1 MSPSSSNFDW
11 ESHLICKD
19 KYNVTKLLMVSKI
32 FSGLFNLDARSGAL
46 TTAKALT
53 GKGRSEPYSLTVR
66 ALDKG
71 QPSLFT
77 DVTLK
82 LFIGDVVSNDGIP
95 SFVHPTL
102 DEMAYI
108 SEVCYLVGNKN
119 SFKVFLSKKWFDS
132 FSGIIKGYILQ
143 SC

>member
-1 MSPSSSNFDW
+1 MLKVFLYIALN
-11 ESHLICKD
+11 
-19 KYNVTKLLMVSKI
+19 I
-32 FSGLFNLDARSGAL
+32 FLGLFHLDARTGAL

-71 QPSLFT
+71 HPSLFT

-95 SFVHPTL
+95 SFIHPTL

-108 SEVCYLVGNKN
+108 SEVCLHLIKSKN
-119 SFKVFLSKKWFDS
+119 LFYMKKDYEVSFISRHHGGPFLYMSTTT
-132 FSGIIKGYILQ
+132 I
-143 SC
+143 

>member
-1 MSPSSSNFDW
+1 MLKVFLYIALN
-11 ESHLICKD
+11 
-19 KYNVTKLLMVSKI
+19 I
-32 FSGLFNLDARSGAL
+32 FLGLFHLDARTGAL

-71 QPSLFT
+71 HPSLFT

-95 SFVHPTL
+95 SFIHPTL

-108 SEVCYLVGNKN
+108 SEVCLHLTNQIKKLV
-119 SFKVFLSKKWFDS
+119 L
-132 FSGIIKGYILQ
+132 YE
-143 SC
+143 